1 MIKKSLFTSANANKN
16 IKVKSSPY
24 FTKDE
29 GEQYYNAISSAV
41 SKRGYTCIMKTSLS
55 GDTVYFNIYPSRIKK
70 NQYTLKHMICS
81 IHSKNYIDWGPNDLM
96 KSTLEKPILDAIASI
111 NK

>member
-16 IKVKSSPY
+16 NKIKSSPY

-29 GEQYYNAISSAV
+29 GEQYYNAISNAV
-41 SKRGYTCIMKTSLS
+41 SKLGFTCIMKTSLS
-55 GDTVYFNIYPSRIKK
+55 DTVYFHIYPSRINK
-70 NQYTLKHMICS
+70 NQHTLKNLMCS
-81 IHSKNYIDWGPNDLM
+81 IQAKNYIDWGPNSLL
-96 KSTLEKPILDAIASI
+96 KSKLEKPILDAIASV